1 MGEDA
6 MEQNKILIID
16 DDQEVAETISIF
28 LEKKGYR
35 TLQAYDVTGETYEL
49 IRTENPDLIILD
61 IVLPSED
68 GIDVLKTLKSD
79 EATAGIPVIICSVV
93 RRKKRVVEGL
103 DAGAVDFLTKPFEV
117 EELYARVGSALMVH
131 QIRREE
137 DQVERLETLRRLA
150 VTVAEEIQVP
160 LLEMRRHVESLRDSP
175 AIAETD
181 GAEIVAGVAHSLNE
195 IERILERFQ
204 KGPAHIGE

>member
-1 MGEDA
+1 

-16 DDQEVAETISIF
+16 DDREVAETISMF
-28 LEKKGYR
+28 LEERGYR
-35 TLQAYDVTGETYEL
+35 TLQAHDVTDDTYEF

-61 IVLPSED
+61 IVLPSGD
-68 GIDVLKTLKSD
+68 GIDVLKKLKAD

-137 DQVERLETLRRLA
+137 KHVERLETLRQVA
-150 VTVAEEIQVP
+150 VTVAEEIQTP
-160 LLEMRRHVESLRDSP
+160 LLEMRRHIESLRASP
-175 AIAETD
+175 AIAETE
-181 GAEIVAGVAHSLNE
+181 GADIVAGVAHSLDE
-195 IERILERFQ
+195 IEKILERFQ
-204 KGPAHIGE
+204 KGSARQKE